1 MHKPPQSDLPTQA
14 SNETGSADGPQSE
27 VPASAPRTRAGTKAQ
42 ARVGPKTAPA
52 PRISPPAVA
61 TVTDRHLPIL
71 LSTFRGSLE
80 LEAVRQHDKQVEA
93 IIERSIKQ
101 NKPIVYVVDARG
113 VSMPSAMVRRHWAD
127 SINESRARMDAMLG
141 TFIIL
146 DSAIVR
152 GALTAIVWMTDAAKR
167 LSYVPSF
174 EVALEMANATLVAN
188 GHPRVLL
195 NPPSR
200 SMPPAS

>member
-1 MHKPPQSDLPTQA
+1 MHKPPRSDLPTQTP
-14 SNETGSADGPQSE
+14 NEAGNTEGSQSE
-27 VPASAPRTRAGTKAQ
+27 VPASAPRTRAGVKAQ
-42 ARVGPKTAPA
+42 AKVGPKTGAA
-52 PRISPPAVA
+52 ARISPAAVA

-93 IIERSIKQ
+93 IIERNIKQ

-188 GHPRVLL
+188 GHPRVNLT
-195 NPPSR
+195 PPSR
-200 SMPPAS
+200 SMPPAY